1 MKNHSLMKQT
11 TKELLVEVNEKFQI
25 INKDCFE
32 TLRDLGFILKEKKH
46 SDLFEKTDFA
56 HSYNQ
61 IWIKQ

>member
-1 MKNHSLMKQT
+1 MKINL
-11 TKELLVEVNEKFQI
+11 EKH
-25 INKDCFE
+25 NKDCFE